1 METETDKLRPCGL
14 KMIVSTHNT
23 IAVLARVVQKI
34 DNAIHRIN
42 H

>member
-1 METETDKLRPCGL
+1 METETNKLRHHGL

-34 DNAIHRIN
+34 DNTIRRIN